1 MIDSERDW
9 KEDFSHENGKYS
21 NYCHACTKYFM
32 GHKRRI
38 CCKKCSTK
46 EVKGSG
52 REKLN
57 LYFGLTYASWLTMPR
72 ALMSQMPDEWQ
83 GLMAKLLDEYE
94 DTYTNWEA
102 LGIEGQIG
110 TRVQVTADGK
120 LVKTP
125 VSLLN
130 YRHPDRE
137 LIESLKG
144 EQIGE

>member
-1 MIDSERDW
+1 
-9 KEDFSHENGKYS
+9 
-21 NYCHACTKYFM
+21 
-32 GHKRRI
+32 
-38 CCKKCSTK
+38 
-46 EVKGSG
+46 
-52 REKLN
+52 
-57 LYFGLTYASWLTMPR
+57 
-72 ALMSQMPDEWQ
+72 MSQMPDEWQ